1 MGLARKEV
9 GGSSDPAPSGESGRS
24 STSSE
29 PSVPR
34 RFPLAAQPEI
44 MRAAEKDEQYA
55 SFVYDACR
63 DAFRHLFGTRVAV
76 AYHSETKLLGQMLYF
91 VLTTGSGQQ
100 TLGEEYC
107 DVTQVA
113 GPYGLPPT
121 PARRALF
128 IVYQT
133 AVPYI
138 AERISSRVAS
148 RGIVLADSQS
158 DEPYNNN
165 APGSIHVQSS
175 AVTNLPSSSTSGAS
189 ISSLRWLKEKLNG
202 LWLYAVRRWPTVLPI
217 ARELLQL
224 VLRANLM
231 LFYFEGLYYHIS
243 KRAAGIHYVF
253 IGKPSNQRPR
263 YQILGV
269 FLLIQL
275 CVIAAEGLRRSN
287 LSSIASSVH
296 QTSFGTHSSSSG
308 RGLPVLNE
316 EGNLISADNDN
327 KGIWVPDSSSTS
339 ESQATSK
346 CTLCLSN
353 RQHPTATP
361 CGHVFCWNCIMEWC
375 NEKPECP
382 LCRTPMTHSS
392 LVCLYHSDF

>member
-1 MGLARKEV
+1 MGSGRNDSA
-9 GGSSDPAPSGESGRS
+9 GSGNPGPSGESD
-24 STSSE
+24 
-29 PSVPR
+29 PSAALEPR
-34 RFPLAAQPEI
+34 RFPLAAQPEV
-44 MRAAEKDEQYA
+44 MRAAEKDDQYA

-76 AYHSETKLLGQMLYF
+76 AYQNETKLLGQMLYY

-107 DVTQVA
+107 DITQVA
-113 GPYGLPPT
+113 GPHGLSPT

-138 AERISSRVAS
+138 AERISSRIAS
-148 RGIVLADSQS
+148 RGITLADLQS
-158 DEPYNNN
+158 DEFYSNS
-165 APGSIHVQSS
+165 GSERSQVASS
-175 AVTNLPSSSTSGAS
+175 TGIEISLPSESTVSVSALS
-189 ISSLRWLKEKLNG
+189 RLKEKLHG
-202 LWLYAVRRWPTVLPI
+202 MWLHAVQRWPAMLPI
-217 ARELLQL
+217 AREFLQW

-231 LFYFEGLYYHIS
+231 FFYFEGLYYHVS
-243 KRAAGIHYVF
+243 KRASGIRYVF

-263 YQILGV
+263 YQILGI

-275 CVIAAEGLRRSN
+275 CIIAAEGLRRSN
-287 LSSIASSVH
+287 LSSITSSIH
-296 QTSFGTHSSSSG
+296 QTSLGSHQNPTG
-308 RGLPVLNE
+308 QGLPVLNE
-316 EGNLISADNDN
+316 EGNLIPMDTDR
-327 KGIWVPDSSSTS
+327 GTWVGESTS
-339 ESQATSK
+339 ESIAVVSK

-382 LCRTPMTHSS
+382 LCRTPITHSS

>member
-1 MGLARKEV
+1 MG
-9 GGSSDPAPSGESGRS
+9 SGE
-24 STSSE
+24 
-29 PSVPR
+29 PR

-44 MRAAEKDEQYA
+44 MRAAEKDDQYA

-63 DAFRHLFGTRVAV
+63 DAFRHLFGTRVAI
-76 AYHSETKLLGQMLYF
+76 AYQSETRLLGQMLYY

-107 DVTQVA
+107 DITQVA
-113 GPYGLPPT
+113 GSHRLPPT

-128 IVYQT
+128 IIYQS

-138 AERISSRVAS
+138 AERISSRAAS
-148 RGIVLADSQS
+148 RGIILAESQS
-158 DEPYNNN
+158 DELYSNN
-165 APGSIHVQSS
+165 APESS
-175 AVTNLPSSSTSGAS
+175 QVRYLEMTESPSPSASGAVS
-189 ISSLRWLKEKLNG
+189 RLKEKMKG
-202 LWLYAVRRWPTVLPI
+202 LWLSAVQRWPTMLPI
-217 ARELLQL
+217 AREFLQL

-243 KRAAGIHYVF
+243 KRAAGIRYVF
-253 IGKPSNQRPR
+253 IGKPLNQRPR

-275 CVIAAEGLRRSN
+275 CVIVADGLRRSN
-287 LSSIASSVH
+287 LSSIASSAHRTSLGTH
-296 QTSFGTHSSSSG
+296 QTSTG
-308 RGLPVLNE
+308 RGLPILNE
-316 EGNLISADNDN
+316 EGGLIPTETDKGSWVLDSA
-327 KGIWVPDSSSTS
+327 STS
-339 ESQATSK
+339 ESIATSGVSK

-353 RQHPTATP
+353 RLHPTATP
-361 CGHVFCWNCIMEWC
+361 CGHVFCWNCITEWC

-382 LCRTPMTHSS
+382 LCRTPITHSS